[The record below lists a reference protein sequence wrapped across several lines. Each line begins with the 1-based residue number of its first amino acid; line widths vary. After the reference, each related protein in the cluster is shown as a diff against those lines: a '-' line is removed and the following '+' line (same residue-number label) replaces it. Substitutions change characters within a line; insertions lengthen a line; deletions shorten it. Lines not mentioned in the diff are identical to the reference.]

1 MTIPNLPSLWAM
13 QPEAL
18 TALADTLNQ
27 GPDARGSG
35 RSEEQQAPLC
45 TVEDGLAVIPVQ
57 GAMSKHGLR
66 FSGWRLLFSMREI
79 AAALKAAAADASVRA
94 ILLDVDSPGGTVD
107 GIEELALAVRTAA
120 MAKPLYAWAD
130 GLMASAAYWMAAGAR
145 SIAAPATAQVG
156 SIGVISLHREFS
168 KALEGAG
175 VRYTILA
182 AGHYKAAGNAVEPLS
197 DEMRAYLQEGIDA
210 VYELFLAAVEQ
221 GRGVSREKALA
232 MADGRIFIAGEALR
246 AGLIDRI
253 CSRED
258 FINQIKQECT
268 MNLAELRAQYPE
280 VEQELRAELEKDRAP
295 ALENARAEGAKEA
308 QERLMGLACAV
319 LGDAAETLKTVV
331 QSGVTVEQIRALQ
344 PLMQP
349 AAKAGTTQP
358 ADPDPYRRNALET
371 LANAASSPVDVAPDQ
386 PVAQD
391 FMALVQAEMQASGKS
406 RGQAMAEVARTCPEA
421 HAAWLKAV
429 QKEAR

>member
-27 GPDARGSG
+27 GPDARGPG
-35 RSEEQQAPLC
+35 RSEEQQAPLY

-57 GAMSKHGLR
+57 GAMSKHGLQ
-66 FSGWRLLFSMREI
+66 FFGWRLLFSMREI
-79 AAALKAAAADASVRA
+79 AAALKEVAADTSVRA

-120 MAKPLYAWAD
+120 AAKPLYAWAD
-130 GLMASAAYWMAAGAR
+130 GLMASAAYWMASGAR
-145 SIAAPATAQVG
+145 RIAAPATAQVG
-156 SIGVISLHREFS
+156 SIGVISMHREFS

-182 AGHYKAAGNAVEPLS
+182 AGHYKAAGNTVEPLS

-210 VYELFLAAVEQ
+210 VYELFLSAVEQ
-221 GRGVSREKALA
+221 GRGVSREKTLA
-232 MADGRIFIAGEALR
+232 MADGKIFIAGEALK

-253 CSRED
+253 CSREE
-258 FINQIKQECT
+258 FIKQIKQEWT
-268 MNLAELRAQYPE
+268 MNLAELRAQHPE
-280 VEQELRAELEKDRAP
+280 LEQELRAELEKDRAP
-295 ALENARAEGAKEA
+295 ALENARAEGAKDE
-308 QERLMGLACAV
+308 QSRLIGLACAV

-331 QSGVTVEQIRALQ
+331 QSGVTVEQIKALQ

-349 AAKAGTTQP
+349 AAKAGTAQP
-358 ADPDPYRRNALET
+358 ADPDPYRKDALDA
-371 LANAASSPVDVAPDQ
+371 LGKAAASPADVAPDQ
-386 PVAQD
+386 PAGDD
-391 FMALVQAEMQASGKS
+391 FMALVNAKVAEGKTK
-406 RGQAMAEVARTCPEA
+406 GQAMHEVARDNPEA
-421 HAAWLKAV
+421 HAVWLKNV
-429 QKEAR
+429 QKESK

>member
-27 GPDARGSG
+27 GPDARGPG
-35 RSEEQQAPLC
+35 RSEEQQAPLY

-57 GAMSKHGLR
+57 GAMSKHGLQ
-66 FSGWRLLFSMREI
+66 FFGWRLLFSMREI
-79 AAALKAAAADASVRA
+79 AAALKEVAADTSVRA

-120 MAKPLYAWAD
+120 AAKPLYAWAD
-130 GLMASAAYWMAAGAR
+130 GLMASAAYWMASGAR
-145 SIAAPATAQVG
+145 RIAAPATAQVG
-156 SIGVISLHREFS
+156 SIGVISMHREFS

-210 VYELFLAAVEQ
+210 VYELFLSAVEQ
-221 GRGVSREKALA
+221 GRGVSREKTLA
-232 MADGRIFIAGEALR
+232 MADGKIFIAGEALK

-253 CSRED
+253 CSREE
-258 FINQIKQECT
+258 FIKQIKQEWT
-268 MNLAELRAQYPE
+268 MNLAELRAQHPE
-280 VEQELRAELEKDRAP
+280 LEQELRAELEKDRAP
-295 ALENARAEGAKEA
+295 ALENARAEGAKDEQA
-308 QERLMGLACAV
+308 RLIGLACAV

-331 QSGVTVEQIRALQ
+331 QSGVTVEQIKALQ

-349 AAKAGTTQP
+349 AAKAGTAQP
-358 ADPDPYRRNALET
+358 ADSDPYRKDALDA
-371 LANAASSPVDVAPDQ
+371 LGKAAASPADVAPDQ
-386 PVAQD
+386 PAGDD
-391 FMALVQAEMQASGKS
+391 FMALVNAKVAEGKTK
-406 RGQAMAEVARTCPEA
+406 GQAMHEVARDNPEA
-421 HAAWLKAV
+421 HAVWLKNV
-429 QKEAR
+429 QKESK

>member
-27 GPDARGSG
+27 GPDARGPG
-35 RSEEQQAPLC
+35 RSEEQQAPLY

-57 GAMSKHGLR
+57 GAMSKHGLQ
-66 FSGWRLLFSMREI
+66 FFGWRLLFSMREI
-79 AAALKAAAADASVRA
+79 AAALKEVAADTSVRA

-120 MAKPLYAWAD
+120 AAKPLYAWAD
-130 GLMASAAYWMAAGAR
+130 GLMASAAYWMASGAR
-145 SIAAPATAQVG
+145 RIAAPATAQVG
-156 SIGVISLHREFS
+156 SIGVISMHREFS

-182 AGHYKAAGNAVEPLS
+182 AGHYKAAGNTVEPLS

-210 VYELFLAAVEQ
+210 VYELFLSAVEQ
-221 GRGVSREKALA
+221 GRGVSREKTLA
-232 MADGRIFIAGEALR
+232 MADGKIFIAGEALK

-253 CSRED
+253 CSREE
-258 FINQIKQECT
+258 FIKQIKQEWT
-268 MNLAELRAQYPE
+268 MNLAELRAQHPE
-280 VEQELRAELEKDRAP
+280 LEQELRAELEKDRAP
-295 ALENARAEGAKEA
+295 ALENARAEGAKEEQA
-308 QERLMGLACAV
+308 RFIGLACAV

-331 QSGVTVEQIRALQ
+331 QSGVTVEQIKALQ

-349 AAKAGTTQP
+349 AAKAGTAQP
-358 ADPDPYRRNALET
+358 ADPDPYRKDALDA
-371 LANAASSPVDVAPDQ
+371 LGKAAASPADVAPDQ
-386 PVAQD
+386 PAGDD
-391 FMALVQAEMQASGKS
+391 FMALVNAKVAEGKTK
-406 RGQAMAEVARTCPEA
+406 GQAMHEVARDNPEA
-421 HAAWLKAV
+421 HAVWLKNV
-429 QKEAR
+429 QKESK